1 MKILFIQGGSRLK
14 QDTEG
19 NWYTDPNFNDDVWKR
34 YVDLADSLTILLRRE
49 RKIYTKE
56 YALQKFNKVL
66 DDSRIRIVP
75 LVDFT
80 ESKLSM
86 LNPFVYKEIKRV
98 IFAEVQKTDK
108 CFIRSG
114 SHYTRVAYD
123 ACIKYHKPYLFEATG
138 FAYESFSHH
147 SFIGRIIANKVEN
160 DYRLMAR
167 DAVQATYVTSEALQK
182 RYPCASGKMIGV
194 SNVQLSAL
202 DDSILTKRLKKIQ
215 NGQSSDTIVLG
226 TAAFLDVK
234 WKGQYL
240 VIKAL
245 AELKRQ
251 GYTNFRYELLGMG
264 TGQELIKL
272 AESLGVKDEV
282 KVIGAVP
289 HSKVFEWLDSLDIY
303 IQPSF
308 QEGLC
313 RAIIEAMSRGL
324 PVVCSN
330 TGGNYELIDND
341 YIFDCGDYNKMSSLL
356 IDIQDHLSEQS
367 KKNFEESKKYEKSM
381 LDSRRKAFFR
391 EFVNM

>member
-86 LNPFVYKEIKRV
+86 LNPFIYKEIKKV
-98 IFAEVQKTDK
+98 IFAEVQKADK

-160 DYRLMAR
+160 DYRLMAH

-215 NGQSSDTIVLG
+215 NRQSSDTLVLG

>member
-98 IFAEVQKTDK
+98 IFAEVQKADK

-251 GYTNFRYELLGMG
+251 SYTNFRYELLGMG

>member
-86 LNPFVYKEIKRV
+86 LNPFIYKEIKKV
-98 IFAEVQKTDK
+98 IFAEVQKADK

-215 NGQSSDTIVLG
+215 NRQSSDTLVLG